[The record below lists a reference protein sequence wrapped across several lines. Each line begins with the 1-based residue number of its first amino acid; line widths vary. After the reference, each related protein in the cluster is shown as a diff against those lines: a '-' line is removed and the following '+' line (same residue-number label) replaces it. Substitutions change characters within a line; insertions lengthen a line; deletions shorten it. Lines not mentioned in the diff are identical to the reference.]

1 MQDEVLLIKSE
12 VTGKEEKFE
21 RIIKTKARIAFD
33 NGYDV
38 VFVQGCIKLSK
49 AMYVV
54 DHYQGYSFDEMV
66 QWYKQRFNQDEI
78 KFFVKSEIRERLYSS
93 YRK

>member
-1 MQDEVLLIKSE
+1 MQDEVLFIKSE

-21 RIIKTKARIAFD
+21 RIIKTKAKIAFD

-38 VFVQGCIKLSK
+38 AFVQGCIKLSK
-49 AMYVV
+49 AMYTV
-54 DHYQGYSFDEMV
+54 DRRQEHSFDEMV
-66 QWYKQRFNQDEI
+66 QRYQQRFHQDEI
-78 KFFVKSEIRERLYSS
+78 KFFVKSEIRDRLYSS